1 MRRIAMMVFR
11 LGLKSVYYF
20 VVLWFYSVKKNKNYQ
35 KNFIFIK
42 KLTTDANRAGKVT
55 IEAHG
60 MEKLPKENGY
70 ILFPNHQGLYD
81 VLAFL
86 ESCPA
91 PFAFV
96 IKKEASSVIL
106 LKQVMNALGSLSI
119 DRQDIRQSME
129 VINTMAE
136 EVKKG
141 RNFLIFPE
149 GTRSRLGNKLLD
161 FKGGSFKSAVKAK
174 CPIIPCAIIDSF
186 VPFDEKHTRPVTVKL
201 FYLDP
206 IPYEEY
212 KGMKTVEIAAE
223 VKKRIE
229 NTIVENI
236 AENTQNT
243 VDK

>member
-1 MRRIAMMVFR
+1 M
-11 LGLKSVYYF
+11 
-20 VVLWFYSVKKNKNYQ
+20 
-35 KNFIFIK
+35 
-42 KLTTDANRAGKVT
+42 
-55 IEAHG
+55 
-60 MEKLPKENGY
+60 
-70 ILFPNHQGLYD
+70 
-81 VLAFL
+81 
-86 ESCPA
+86 
-91 PFAFV
+91 
-96 IKKEASSVIL
+96 
-106 LKQVMNALGSLSI
+106 
-119 DRQDIRQSME
+119 
-129 VINTMAE
+129 
-136 EVKKG
+136 
-141 RNFLIFPE
+141 IFPE

-212 KGMKTVEIAAE
+212 KGMKTMEIAAE

-229 NTIVENI
+229 NTIEENI

>member
-11 LGLKSVYYF
+11 LGLKSVYYC
-20 VVLWFYSVKKNKNYQ
+20 VVLWFDSVKKKKNYQ

-55 IEAHG
+55 SETHG
-60 MEKLPKENGY
+60 REKLRKENGY

-212 KGMKTVEIAAE
+212 KGMKTMEIAAE

-229 NTIVENI
+229 NTIEENI